1 MNLRPTLLCLAAIAL
16 AACTSPAMRE
26 RGKPVA
32 EADAIQ
38 IDGSM
43 RIGAAGGAIGQSLD
57 ARVQALAANR
67 GRIGVA
73 QGLVTT
79 PRPGIRANSVA
90 QSLTMQ
96 GVSPIIVVE
105 PEATDLEITVFRTV
119 PAGCPDWAN
128 ARLATALDPVLP
140 NRNPYPARNLPMG
153 CHFDV
158 ALDAMVANPRDLTDP
173 SPSMS
178 PAHAAALGLAMERY
192 RTTGPRPLPAL
203 NSASDAL

>member
-1 MNLRPTLLCLAAIAL
+1 MNQ
-16 AACTSPAMRE
+16 
-26 RGKPVA
+26 RGKPLA
-32 EADAIQ
+32 EAESIQ
-38 IDGSM
+38 IDGSL
-43 RIGAAGGAIGQSLD
+43 RISAAGGPIGEGLD

-67 GRIGVA
+67 GRVGVA

-96 GVSPIIVVE
+96 GVAPIIVVE
-105 PEATDLEITVFRTV
+105 PEATDLEITVFRSLPV
-119 PAGCPDWAN
+119 GCPDWAN
-128 ARLATALDPVLP
+128 ARLATALDPVSP
-140 NRNPYPARNLPMG
+140 NRNPYPAQALPMG
-153 CHFDV
+153 CHLDV
-158 ALDAMVANPRDLTDP
+158 ALDAMVADPRDLTDP
-173 SPSMS
+173 PARMS